1 MNQLVGH
8 LLIKEGELAPSE
20 VIEEATTLVPNNSH
34 DDAEPDTN
42 APTLVPTDHV
52 VDEGESVP
60 MKDVEKLTTLA
71 PNDSLKDTINDDE
84 LDPIENIAD
93 YPTLDPKDS
102 VNDDEQVTVV
112 DVTAKTLPS
121 SLAGLVFILLHFV
134 TYCDF
139 T

>member
-1 MNQLVGH
+1 MSLTRV
-8 LLIKEGELAPSE
+8 
-20 VIEEATTLVPNNSH
+20 
-34 DDAEPDTN
+34 
-42 APTLVPTDHV
+42 
-52 VDEGESVP
+52 ESVP
-60 MKDVEKLTTLA
+60 IKDIEEVTTLA

-121 SLAGLVFILLHFV
+121 SLAGLVFILLHLV

-139 T
+139 SRVSLTDLIFVASYITLSSI